1 MAAQL
6 IVNEV
11 GNRDHSRDAVGN
23 QAITPLVVWDLT
35 AIEAL
40 DPEDEPDIQG
50 HTEDLPMSAWGA
62 LRLVGHLPRTG
73 LLA

>member
-23 QAITPLVVWDLT
+23 QAIPPLVVWDLT

-50 HTEDLPMSAWGA
+50 LPMSAWGA

>member
-11 GNRDHSRDAVGN
+11 GNGDHSRDAVGN
-23 QAITPLVVWDLT
+23 QAIPPLVVWDLT

-50 HTEDLPMSAWGA
+50 HTEDLPISARGS
-62 LRLVGHLPRTG
+62 LRLVGTYPERVC
-73 LLA
+73 